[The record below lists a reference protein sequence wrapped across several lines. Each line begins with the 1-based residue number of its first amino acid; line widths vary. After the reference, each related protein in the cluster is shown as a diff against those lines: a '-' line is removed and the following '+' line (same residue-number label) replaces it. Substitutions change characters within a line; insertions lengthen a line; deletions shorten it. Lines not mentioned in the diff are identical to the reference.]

1 MDAVRVQKAVHVLKQ
16 ESKQEPKQEL
26 KSEAVIEFMASQ
38 PFVFYQLNPIADITF
53 SDEALECYVDFRSSD
68 ASAIAGSVIR
78 FIPDEH
84 VIRITADNHREPVFI
99 HTLSSPSDI
108 SLAELMP
115 GSHITITLIKP
126 EHFFTSD
133 AAGPLCDMMSII
145 RDSRG
150 AASVAFLADE
160 FVYSTRHITRLF
172 DRYLGYSPKSYCR
185 MTRLHCALREIQ
197 KIPVRVILHSLRIS
211 ITQTRLIFRG
221 TLNIIW
227 ELHPASTFTY
237 CACLYTESFR
247 VPASL

>member
-1 MDAVRVQKAVHVLKQ
+1 MDAARVQKAVHVLKH
-16 ESKQEPKQEL
+16 ESKQEL

-68 ASAIAGSVIR
+68 ASAIAGSIIR

-197 KIPVRVILHSLRIS
+197 KNPGQSNSSFIENLNYSDQAHFQRDFKYYMGITPRQYIHILRLS
-211 ITQTRLIFRG
+211 I
-221 TLNIIW
+221 
-227 ELHPASTFTY
+227 Y
-237 CACLYTESFR
+237 
-247 VPASL
+247 

>member
-1 MDAVRVQKAVHVLKQ
+1 M
-16 ESKQEPKQEL
+16 
-26 KSEAVIEFMASQ
+26 
-38 PFVFYQLNPIADITF
+38 Y
-53 SDEALECYVDFRSSD
+53 
-68 ASAIAGSVIR
+68 
-78 FIPDEH
+78 
-84 VIRITADNHREPVFI
+84 
-99 HTLSSPSDI
+99 
-108 SLAELMP
+108 P

-197 KIPVRVILHSLRIS
+197 KNPGQSNSSFIENLNYSDQAHFQRDFKYYMGITPRQYIHILRLS
-211 ITQTRLIFRG
+211 I
-221 TLNIIW
+221 
-227 ELHPASTFTY
+227 Y
-237 CACLYTESFR
+237 
-247 VPASL
+247 